1 MTVALGALAGFVAA
15 RALWI
20 LLRPSL
26 AQPVLLRPNWRDRSV
41 PTAIGFV
48 VALAVVMVEGA
59 RVVAG
64 AAGIG
69 SGTIEPTRASVIV
82 VVAGM
87 ALVGL
92 LDDLAG
98 ADEAR
103 GFRGHLGALREGRL
117 TTGGAKLFGGLAVA
131 VVAVA
136 VAGGGRD
143 PSVPRLAADA
153 ALVALAANLGNL
165 FDRRPGRV
173 TKVAIASFAA
183 LVLATGATHRL
194 AAVAVVVGAAAALLL
209 DDLRE
214 RLMLGDTGAN
224 ALGGAIGLGVVVGCA
239 PASRTAVLLAVAA
252 LNLASE
258 VVSFGQIIDA
268 LPPLR
273 VVDRWGRRA

>member
-1 MTVALGALAGFVAA
+1 MALGSLAGFVAA
-15 RALWI
+15 RALWL

-26 AQPVLLRPNWRDRSV
+26 AQPVLLRPNWRDRTV
-41 PTAIGFV
+41 PTAIGIV
-48 VALAVVMVEGA
+48 VALAVVMVEA
-59 RVVAG
+59 TRVVGG

-69 SGTIEPTRASVIV
+69 SGTIGPTRASVIV

-87 ALVGL
+87 ALVGF
-92 LDDLAG
+92 LDDLVG

-153 ALVALAANLGNL
+153 VLVALAANLGNL
-165 FDRRPGRV
+165 FDRRPGRA
-173 TKVAIASFAA
+173 TKVGLASFAA

-194 AAVAVVVGAAAALLL
+194 TAVAVVVGAAAALLF

-239 PASRTAVLLAVAA
+239 PASRTAVLLAVVV

-258 VVSFGQIIDA
+258 VISFGQVIDA

-273 VVDRWGRRA
+273 AVDRWGRRA